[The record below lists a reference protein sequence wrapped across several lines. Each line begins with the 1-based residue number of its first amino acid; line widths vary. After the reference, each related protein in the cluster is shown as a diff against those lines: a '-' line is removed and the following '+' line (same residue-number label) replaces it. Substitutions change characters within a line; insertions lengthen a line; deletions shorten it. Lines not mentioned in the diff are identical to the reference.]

1 MMLRNEIPIE
11 KDELILQSSS
21 CDNGS
26 VFFVV
31 KLKQSG
37 TYLFAAG
44 QMAGFGRKGFLKNH
58 YGWTHVSGDAGD
70 QIEGRI
76 NFVPFSIWSG
86 RYSWYL
92 ARFRTVDEIPKY
104 RNWGIFV
111 FILMIFLT
119 ALLIAMVKVFR

>member
-1 MMLRNEIPIE
+1 MTLRNEIPIE
-11 KDELILQSSS
+11 NDELIVQSSS

-26 VFFVV
+26 VFFIV

-44 QMAGFGRKGFLKNH
+44 QLAGLGRKGFLKKH
-58 YGWTHVSGDAGD
+58 FGWTHISGDAGD

-76 NFVPFSIWSG
+76 NFVPFYNWRG

-104 RNWGIFV
+104 RNWGV
-111 FILMIFLT
+111 LMFILGIFLI
-119 ALLIAMVKVFR
+119 ALLIAVVRVFR